1 MTGMKKER
9 GSLSCLLSCL
19 QVKQVK
25 LIERKLFLIN
35 KLNEKILI
43 YILYIVT
50 CRVYIDYIFLNNIF
64 L

>member
-9 GSLSCLLSCL
+9 GSLSCLLSWL